1 MPNKE
6 SWEMNKI
13 RGETHSLPKKKKKVF
28 ILTSTE
34 VGFLYK
40 AFYEE

>member
-1 MPNKE
+1 MD
-6 SWEMNKI
+6 KI
-13 RGETHSLPKKKKKVF
+13 CGETHSLPKKVF
-28 ILTSTE
+28 ILTATE